1 MAPSANFK
9 RQIKRIKLA
18 LDTNYETAQVTPI
31 AGPVGTGKAFIGGQV
46 FDGNISGVTQVVN
59 VGRPAAAQYAA
70 KVGGGTTVVS
80 SGGGGSTGTGG
91 GSGAAITSSFV
102 IANPDALLPN
112 ARLLAV
118 SSALSLTDAGA
129 GGAITIGMATP
140 PTLSATS
147 TNDAATG
154 SHAISASAAPGAAES
169 LLKSTSA
176 GLLTL
181 PLFTAT
187 TKLTTPKIDT
197 ASGSLTL
204 DPTAGVV
211 ITSPSSDMLTL
222 NRTENANISN
232 VYDVGISYTSPGT
245 DYIYLGVDNNAALR
259 VFSAGDATLTGDL
272 TVGTNTAGTDT
283 LTVSGTAK
291 VTTSLTTPLLTTATN
306 VDLVI
311 NPAGT
316 GAVQFPND
324 QTLRTSDFDSSF
336 PIEGWQINE
345 VAGISGYSALTIGKI
360 QADELA
366 VRVFVADEVRVDRG
380 DEFWTKSYGIVA
392 ESFTTPGSISGT
404 VSIMFEDSPALAG
417 AIFTNNDWVLIRKL
431 DIDTG
436 ITLSNIWGQ
445 VATYVNNSDGTQSW
459 TFTLRSGPTSE
470 SVTKGSLAIDFGAS
484 GAALIHLSVIDAAGA
499 PYIKMRKWSGANP
512 YTPSNFT
519 TYIQLGELG
528 STANAYV
535 TPAGYGLYVRS
546 TSDDSRFL
554 LADDN
559 GLQIRGASFKMY
571 DGAAQ
576 TVDISSTDGSMKL
589 GTDVSNSATTALDF
603 DASTGDLSITGDLY
617 TGKVY
622 LLQASGLNTE
632 QDVWGSWDNRRALQ
646 WWPDLTSM
654 TGDPSL
660 SMYTGKHSGGS
671 FPDQNFSYIDANP
684 TGGQLAGLWITAFG
698 QGTGADAIIYLEGGS
713 QSLAST
719 PSVSIAAS
727 AIDLVAAVAVTGSLS
742 VGGTA
747 VSLDGHTHS
756 YLPLSGGALS
766 GTLTAQ
772 NITFATDNTYDIG
785 AADKRV
791 QDLYAVNL
799 HVNSIVGTPSY
810 SHNHAASD
818 INSGTLDEARINH
831 TWTGALTLD
840 ADAAAGSSNYL
851 RLTTQTG
858 SKFWDLIG
866 RAHDY
871 ATSAQQNDLLLTY
884 YDGSTTYTVLQ
895 ADNATRVIDFLNT
908 PTVSGTAVSL
918 SGHTHDD
925 RYYTEAEVTSLLTGY
940 VPTTRT
946 VSAGSGLTGGGALS
960 GNVAISHDDTSTQTS
975 VNNSGTTFIQDVTL
989 DTYGHVTALGSVD
1002 VSTALDALYV
1012 NVSGDT
1018 MTGALTLEYSS
1029 AKLIVDNTSTSQYT
1043 ASSIILRNDAQDA
1056 DTNWYIFAEKSAAGA
1071 ATGATTLQI
1080 RKRNADGSVS
1090 ATPFVVDAS
1099 NNVIL
1104 NNGYTA
1110 GGGTNGNVGIK
1121 KTPGSYA
1128 LDVNGSMAASTSV
1141 LTPTVTTTSGNLSLT
1156 SVGGTVAVTGALTG
1170 SSTAAFTTSV
1180 STPTVTT
1187 ASGNLTLTST
1197 GGTVAVTGA
1206 LTGSSTGVFTSTLTA
1221 ASDTDSTHVFGRA
1234 KIGSAIASD
1243 SATFAHFDY
1252 NTSTGFAL
1260 AQYFGTTY
1268 VNAASGQSVRLA
1280 NAGNSIAAVGASGID
1295 MQAGMYIGSSDY
1307 ASQQTGWRVD
1317 QHGGG
1322 DFRYL
1327 YADQLHVK
1335 AFIADLEQALAGGQI
1350 ISKSVAVLAT
1360 DFVAPYAGGTQL
1372 LTVEDLPSAS
1382 NMAVFEA
1389 NDIVGMRSF
1398 SRASGTLSVAYCFGT
1413 VASYTD
1419 GAGVQTWTFTRSGTT
1434 TYNTITQRG
1443 TATSNSTSSGTSTTV
1458 TKPTGVV
1465 SGDVMLAVVT
1475 HDGAADTITATG
1487 WTIIGTYTSG
1497 SDINFA
1503 MYYRV
1508 AGGAEGANYSFS
1520 TVSSHALAASIVAY
1534 YNVATPVFDDYS
1546 ISTNSASTSMTGTT
1560 VFGTATANML
1570 VFLGGIT
1577 NNSASAPPAGMTELI
1592 DAGSSGIRVYVAHQ
1606 TLAASGETGS
1616 KVATIAA
1623 SHASIVGMVALRPTY
1638 SAMSTSAG
1646 QITPGSTIEADTLVI
1661 DFGIGGNGF
1670 YEVSA
1675 VDGTYGANSPYARVA
1690 TYATHPFIDGTV
1702 RTQMGNL
1709 SGLSGATAGE
1719 YGFYAG
1725 DGTISTTAQYIRAST
1740 AGVQLNNVPIVVSS
1754 GGTEALRVTPS
1765 EGIRIQAGSSV
1776 QNQID
1781 VYSSSDKVYAQWT
1794 QLDAVYSNT
1803 ETQFISYGKT
1813 GLGMGTLTLKSQSA
1827 DGVDSAYI
1835 AIGSTYINIVG
1846 KPLTVFNGATINS
1859 GLALSAGDL
1868 DMNGND
1874 IADVRSITV
1883 APPVGAS
1890 AVSITT
1896 PTNQTFPGVSLGAAN
1911 CGSSYGPFLQIGYN
1925 NNGSTPSAAWL
1936 RMYRRDGS
1944 TGDLW
1949 VDASGKLRIG
1959 VATAV
1964 TNATDTGGTVV
1975 GSQSSSLDTKQ
1986 VIEPFTDYSSAL
1998 KAIID
2003 APLFDFTYKSGA
2015 FNGQRFTGIVTDYA
2029 PLFGMDRDEAHPA
2042 GKSLNE
2048 ITAHGYTF
2056 AAIKALHKR
2065 IEELEG
2071 IIKECKP

>member
-1 MAPSANFK
+1 
-9 RQIKRIKLA
+9 
-18 LDTNYETAQVTPI
+18 
-31 AGPVGTGKAFIGGQV
+31 V

-169 LLKSTSA
+169 LLKSTSD

-181 PLFTAT
+181 PLFTAS
-187 TKLTTPKIDT
+187 TKVTTPLIDT

-895 ADNATRVIDFLNT
+895 ADSGTRVMDFLNT
-908 PTVSGTAVSL
+908 PTVGGTAVSL

-940 VPTTRT
+940 VPTSRT

-960 GNVAISHDDTSTQTS
+960 ANITISHDDTSTQAS

-1002 VSTALDALYV
+1002 IATALDALYV
-1012 NVSGDT
+1012 NVTGDT
-1018 MTGALTLEYSS
+1018 MTGLLTITSGAGDEQLRLDGSS
-1029 AKLIVDNTSTSQYT
+1029 ATSNPYLTFYQDGTRRSFIQHNDTGDTLIL
-1043 ASSIILRNDAQDA
+1043 ASEYGVISLRPGSSGVESETLQAH
-1056 DTNWYIFAEKSAAGA
+1056 G
-1071 ATGATTLQI
+1071 TGATVT
-1080 RKRNADGSVS
+1080 GSL
-1090 ATPFVVDAS
+1090 T
-1099 NNVIL
+1099 
-1104 NNGYTA
+1104 
-1110 GGGTNGNVGIK
+1110 
-1121 KTPGSYA
+1121 
-1128 LDVNGSMAASTSV
+1128 ASTSV
-1141 LTPTVTTTSGNLSLT
+1141 ITPTVTTASGNLSLT

-1206 LTGSSTGVFTSTLTA
+1206 FTGSSTGVFTSTLTA
-1221 ASDTDSTHVFGRA
+1221 ASDTDAINAFGRVRLGYA
-1234 KIGSAIASD
+1234 VATDTAS
-1243 SATFAHFDY
+1243 FAHFDQ
-1252 NTSTGFAL
+1252 NTSANFAL
-1260 AQYFGTTY
+1260 SQSAAGATTL
-1268 VNAASGQSVRLA
+1268 NAASGQTVDIQVAGVSQWTASTARLNPRSSVILDIGDYNRRVRTLHAAELA
-1280 NAGNSIAAVGASGID
+1280 VETLVAQNIMST
-1295 MQAGMYIGSSDY
+1295 IGGRIIV
-1307 ASQQTGWRVD
+1307 APT
-1317 QHGGG
+1317 
-1322 DFRYL
+1322 
-1327 YADQLHVK
+1327 VK
-1335 AFIADLEQALAGGQI
+1335 MIADL
-1350 ISKSVAVLAT
+1350 
-1360 DFVAPYAGGTQL
+1360 
-1372 LTVEDLPSAS
+1372 
-1382 NMAVFEA
+1382 A
-1389 NDIVGMRSF
+1389 NS
-1398 SRASGTLSVAYCFGT
+1398 
-1413 VASYTD
+1413 
-1419 GAGVQTWTFTRSGTT
+1419 
-1434 TYNTITQRG
+1434 G
-1443 TATSNSTSSGTSTTV
+1443 TATSFNTNLAAYWSLDEASGNRSDSRGAQTLTDTNTVASTTGKQSSAANFTGSSSEKLNRSDSSTLSAGDIDFFFSLWIYPTLNSGSRMTLINKGSTGSGEYRVEIDWATSTVRFLVANAALSSTEVTSSVTITTNEWYFITAWHDSVSNVIGVGVNTIEATTAHTTGVRDSTGNFCLGARDTDQYYTGRMDEVGLWKNYIPSVHERQWLYNQYAGRTYAEINAQVQSTIEVDGNSLASGDFIYLSAAPGGVAQVESMRISSSASAITGGYRYTVVRDHDGSGLNNWYIGDAAVDIGGTTGGGYIDLTSTSTIQNHYGPTVAVYQRFGYGNWHDVVPTAALGNIRSFVDYADDTSGMAVGNDLTLTPSSGFKGLTADATNGLRLFSIDIELYNGATQTVNIDSAGTDIWVGPSSSDKRLSWNGTTLALKDSDVSLYSGGNKIVGINPTYGLDYKIGTSYTDEI
-1458 TKPTGVV
+1458 PTITWRATAG
-1465 SGDVMLAVVT
+1465 SGNALARVAAYQTSGETGMDIRVLPPDSS
-1475 HDGAADTITATG
+1475 HDGA
-1487 WTIIGTYTSG
+1487 
-1497 SDINFA
+1497 
-1503 MYYRV
+1503 V
-1508 AGGAEGANYSFS
+1508 
-1520 TVSSHALAASIVAY
+1520 SIVAY
-1534 YNVATPVFDDYS
+1534 NYDSSNAAGIAFETPAV
-1546 ISTNSASTSMTGTT
+1546 GTT
-1560 VFGTATANML
+1560 
-1570 VFLGGIT
+1570 
-1577 NNSASAPPAGMTELI
+1577 
-1592 DAGSSGIRVYVAHQ
+1592 
-1606 TLAASGETGS
+1606 AASL
-1616 KVATIAA
+1616 
-1623 SHASIVGMVALRPTY
+1623 SIYGN
-1638 SAMSTSAG
+1638 
-1646 QITPGSTIEADTLVI
+1646 IIE
-1661 DFGIGGNGF
+1661 F
-1670 YEVSA
+1670 VS
-1675 VDGTYGANSPYARVA
+1675 N
-1690 TYATHPFIDGTV
+1690 
-1702 RTQMGNL
+1702 
-1709 SGLSGATAGE
+1709 
-1719 YGFYAG
+1719 
-1725 DGTISTTAQYIRAST
+1725 
-1740 AGVQLNNVPIVVSS
+1740 
-1754 GGTEALRVTPS
+1754 
-1765 EGIRIQAGSSV
+1765 
-1776 QNQID
+1776 
-1781 VYSSSDKVYAQWT
+1781 
-1794 QLDAVYSNT
+1794 
-1803 ETQFISYGKT
+1803 
-1813 GLGMGTLTLKSQSA
+1813 
-1827 DGVDSAYI
+1827 
-1835 AIGSTYINIVG
+1835 
-1846 KPLTVFNGATINS
+1846 PLTVT
-1859 GLALSAGDL
+1859 LTHGDL

-1911 CGSSYGPFLQIGYN
+1911 CGSSYGPFLQIGHN

-1959 VATAV
+1959 AATAV

-1975 GSQSSSLDTKQ
+1975 GSQSSSLDTKH
-1986 VIEPFTDYSSAL
+1986 VIEAFTDYSSAL
-1998 KAIID
+1998 NAIVD
-2003 APLFDFTYKSGA
+2003 APLYDFTYKSGA
-2015 FNGQRFTGIVTDYA
+2015 FGGQRFTGIVTDYA
-2029 PLFGMDRDEAHPA
+2029 PVFGMDRDEMHPA

-2048 ITAHGYTF
+2048 VTAHGYTF
-2056 AAIKALHKR
+2056 AAIKALHSR
-2065 IEELEG
+2065 IEQLENQVR
-2071 IIKECKP
+2071 KLTHA

>member
-1 MAPSANFK
+1 M
-9 RQIKRIKLA
+9 
-18 LDTNYETAQVTPI
+18 
-31 AGPVGTGKAFIGGQV
+31 
-46 FDGNISGVTQVVN
+46 
-59 VGRPAAAQYAA
+59 
-70 KVGGGTTVVS
+70 
-80 SGGGGSTGTGG
+80 
-91 GSGAAITSSFV
+91 
-102 IANPDALLPN
+102 
-112 ARLLAV
+112 
-118 SSALSLTDAGA
+118 
-129 GGAITIGMATP
+129 
-140 PTLSATS
+140 
-147 TNDAATG
+147 
-154 SHAISASAAPGAAES
+154 
-169 LLKSTSA
+169 
-176 GLLTL
+176 
-181 PLFTAT
+181 
-187 TKLTTPKIDT
+187 
-197 ASGSLTL
+197 
-204 DPTAGVV
+204 
-211 ITSPSSDMLTL
+211 
-222 NRTENANISN
+222 
-232 VYDVGISYTSPGT
+232 
-245 DYIYLGVDNNAALR
+245 
-259 VFSAGDATLTGDL
+259 
-272 TVGTNTAGTDT
+272 
-283 LTVSGTAK
+283 
-291 VTTSLTTPLLTTATN
+291 
-306 VDLVI
+306 
-311 NPAGT
+311 
-316 GAVQFPND
+316 
-324 QTLRTSDFDSSF
+324 
-336 PIEGWQINE
+336 
-345 VAGISGYSALTIGKI
+345 
-360 QADELA
+360 
-366 VRVFVADEVRVDRG
+366 
-380 DEFWTKSYGIVA
+380 
-392 ESFTTPGSISGT
+392 
-404 VSIMFEDSPALAG
+404 
-417 AIFTNNDWVLIRKL
+417 
-431 DIDTG
+431 
-436 ITLSNIWGQ
+436 
-445 VATYVNNSDGTQSW
+445 
-459 TFTLRSGPTSE
+459 
-470 SVTKGSLAIDFGAS
+470 
-484 GAALIHLSVIDAAGA
+484 
-499 PYIKMRKWSGANP
+499 
-512 YTPSNFT
+512 
-519 TYIQLGELG
+519 
-528 STANAYV
+528 
-535 TPAGYGLYVRS
+535 TPAR
-546 TSDDSRFL
+546 
-554 LADDN
+554 
-559 GLQIRGASFKMY
+559 
-571 DGAAQ
+571 
-576 TVDISSTDGSMKL
+576 
-589 GTDVSNSATTALDF
+589 
-603 DASTGDLSITGDLY
+603 
-617 TGKVY
+617 
-622 LLQASGLNTE
+622 QA
-632 QDVWGSWDNRRALQ
+632 
-646 WWPDLTSM
+646 
-654 TGDPSL
+654 
-660 SMYTGKHSGGS
+660 
-671 FPDQNFSYIDANP
+671 
-684 TGGQLAGLWITAFG
+684 
-698 QGTGADAIIYLEGGS
+698 
-713 QSLAST
+713 
-719 PSVSIAAS
+719 
-727 AIDLVAAVAVTGSLS
+727 
-742 VGGTA
+742 
-747 VSLDGHTHS
+747 
-756 YLPLSGGALS
+756 
-766 GTLTAQ
+766 
-772 NITFATDNTYDIG
+772 
-785 AADKRV
+785 
-791 QDLYAVNL
+791 
-799 HVNSIVGTPSY
+799 
-810 SHNHAASD
+810 
-818 INSGTLDEARINH
+818 
-831 TWTGALTLD
+831 
-840 ADAAAGSSNYL
+840 
-851 RLTTQTG
+851 
-858 SKFWDLIG
+858 
-866 RAHDY
+866 
-871 ATSAQQNDLLLTY
+871 
-884 YDGSTTYTVLQ
+884 
-895 ADNATRVIDFLNT
+895 
-908 PTVSGTAVSL
+908 
-918 SGHTHDD
+918 
-925 RYYTEAEVTSLLTGY
+925 
-940 VPTTRT
+940 
-946 VSAGSGLTGGGALS
+946 
-960 GNVAISHDDTSTQTS
+960 S

-989 DTYGHVTALGSVD
+989 DTATATSRALGSVD
-1002 VSTALDALYV
+1002 IATALDALYV
-1012 NVSGDT
+1012 NVTGDT
-1018 MTGALTLEYSS
+1018 MTGLLTITSGAGDEQLRLDGSS
-1029 AKLIVDNTSTSQYT
+1029 ATSNPYLTFYQDGTRRSFIQHNDTGDTLIL
-1043 ASSIILRNDAQDA
+1043 ASEYGVISLRPGSSGVESETLQAH
-1056 DTNWYIFAEKSAAGA
+1056 G
-1071 ATGATTLQI
+1071 TGATVT
-1080 RKRNADGSVS
+1080 GSL
-1090 ATPFVVDAS
+1090 T
-1099 NNVIL
+1099 
-1104 NNGYTA
+1104 
-1110 GGGTNGNVGIK
+1110 
-1121 KTPGSYA
+1121 
-1128 LDVNGSMAASTSV
+1128 ASTSV
-1141 LTPTVTTTSGNLSLT
+1141 ITPTVTTASGNLSLT

-1206 LTGSSTGVFTSTLTA
+1206 FTGSSTGVFTSTLTA

-1936 RMYRRDGS
+1936 RMYRSDGS

-2015 FNGQRFTGIVTDYA
+2015 FNNQRFTGIVTDYA
-2029 PLFGMDRDEAHPA
+2029 PTFGMDRDAEHPH

-2048 ITAHGYTF
+2048 VTAHGYTF
-2056 AAIKALHKR
+2056 AAIKALHSR
-2065 IEELEG
+2065 IEQLENQVR
-2071 IIKECKP
+2071 KLTHA